1 MEMPHQSDA
10 LLVLQT
16 RLREQGQRLT
26 PQRLLILDLLHARG
40 DHMTAD
46 DLFEAAR
53 LRWPDLNLSTV
64 YRSLELFRDQGLIA
78 ETDLGDGRRQFAL
91 LAADRH
97 HHLICLACHRVEEI
111 GDSYFDEL
119 RAVLR
124 AKHGFEARIDHQAIY
139 GLCRECSEAEATR

>member
-1 MEMPHQSDA
+1 MPHQSDA

-64 YRSLELFRDQGLIA
+64 YRLSLI
-78 ETDLGDGRRQFAL
+78 
-91 LAADRH
+91 H
-97 HHLICLACHRVEEI
+97 I
-111 GDSYFDEL
+111 
-119 RAVLR
+119 
-124 AKHGFEARIDHQAIY
+124 
-139 GLCRECSEAEATR
+139 